1 MKKIISIMLSVLLLT
16 GLVVTAVAAELTT
29 CTVSA
34 DTVNASAGGEVTVPI
49 RISDN
54 PGFTNFGIALDYD
67 REVLTLVSINTADG
81 ETVYL
86 CGTLA
91 AASPAWDPASDAN
104 AKENPAFAADQ
115 TYGYVT
121 AASAEAIA
129 EDGVLFTATFTVS
142 EGFSGTAEITPIVSY
157 IRNNTAV
164 FSVFE
169 EITATVEAG
178 AVTMGLL
185 GDVNGDGE
193 ITPVDAAMT
202 YSIANGKLEA
212 TEARRAAADV
222 NGDGEIGP
230 VDAAMIYS
238 YANGKLAK
246 FPAAS

>member
-1 MKKIISIMLSVLLLT
+1 MKKIISIMLTALLLT
-16 GLVVTAVAAELTT
+16 GLVVTAVAAEQTT

-34 DTVNASAGGEVTVPI
+34 DTVTAVDGQVTVPI
-49 RISDN
+49 RISEN

-67 REVLTLVSINTADG
+67 RDALELVSINTADG
-81 ETVYL
+81 ETTYL
-86 CGTLA
+86 CGELA
-91 AASPAWDPASDAN
+91 AVNVAWNPAADGN
-104 AKENPAFAADQ
+104 AAGNTAFAANQ

-121 AASAEAIA
+121 CASAEAVTENDI
-129 EDGVLFTATFTVS
+129 LFTATFTVR
-142 EGFSGTAEITPIVSY
+142 EGFESGTAAVTPIVSY
-157 IRNNTAV
+157 VRNNAAV

-169 EITATVEAG
+169 EITATVETG
-178 AVTMGLL
+178 AVTTGLL

-212 TEARRAAADV
+212 TEARCAAADV